1 MVYQKIVKRIFDLIV
16 SLLLLVITSPI
27 TLIIALILFFSNRGK
42 IIFVQPRPGRYEKI
56 FFIFKFKTMND
67 KTDKA
72 GCLLPDAERIT
83 PLGNFIRRN
92 SLDELPQFINILKGD
107 LSIVGPRPLIPEYI
121 SLYSKEQAR
130 RHNVKPGITGWA
142 QVNGRNNISWRQ
154 KFELDVWYVDHISF
168 KLDLKILFLTL
179 LAVINRKGI
188 NKDGHATTTAF
199 NGDN

>member
-1 MVYQKIVKRIFDLIV
+1 MFYQKIAKRLFDLIV
-16 SLLLLVITSPI
+16 SSLLLIITSPI
-27 TLIIALILFFSNRGK
+27 TLTIVLILFFSNRGK

-56 FFIFKFKTMND
+56 FFVFKFKTMND
-67 KTDKA
+67 KTDKK
-72 GCLLPDAERIT
+72 GCLLTDAERIT

-107 LSIVGPRPLIPEYI
+107 LSLVGPRPLIPEYL

-142 QVNGRNNISWRQ
+142 QVNGRNDISWKQ

>member
-1 MVYQKIVKRIFDLIV
+1 MFYQKIVKRLFDLIV
-16 SLLLLVITSPI
+16 SLLLLVITFPI
-27 TLIIALILFFSNRGK
+27 TLTIALILFFSNRGK

-67 KTDKA
+67 KTDKS
-72 GCLLPDAERIT
+72 GCFLPDTERIT

-107 LSIVGPRPLIPEYI
+107 LSLVGPRPLIPEYL

-142 QVNGRNNISWRQ
+142 QVNGRNDISWKR

-199 NGDN
+199 NCDN

>member
-1 MVYQKIVKRIFDLIV
+1 MFYQKIVKRLFDLIV
-16 SLLLLVITSPI
+16 ALFLLVITSPI
-27 TLIIALILFFSNRGK
+27 TITIAIILFFSNRAK

-67 KTDKA
+67 KTDKK

-92 SLDELPQFINILKGD
+92 SLDELPQFINILKGE
-107 LSIVGPRPLIPEYI
+107 LSLVGPRPLIPEYLP
-121 SLYSKEQAR
+121 LYSKEQAR

-142 QVNGRNNISWRQ
+142 QVNGRNDISWKQ
-154 KFELDVWYVDHISF
+154 KFELDLWYVDHISF
-168 KLDLKILFLTL
+168 NLDLKILFLTL